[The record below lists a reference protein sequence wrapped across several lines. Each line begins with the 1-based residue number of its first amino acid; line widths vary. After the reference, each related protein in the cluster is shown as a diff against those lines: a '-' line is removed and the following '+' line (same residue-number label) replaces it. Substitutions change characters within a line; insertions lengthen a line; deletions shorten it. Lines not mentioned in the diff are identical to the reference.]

1 MTFISKI
8 PIKLFKACQIL
19 LDFIF
24 PPNEMELKIRNISI
38 ADFYKETK
46 PANTPPFDFIH
57 SLYSYKHPIIT
68 ELVWQIKYK
77 KNKKAV
83 EIASYYLYEY
93 LLKTYKSGA
102 ILIPIP
108 ISKKRRKERG
118 YNQCEILIDQI
129 IKIDKEKIF
138 NKNYNIL
145 KRLIHKDRQTL
156 KKRNERIQESKGIFS
171 IEIDNE
177 IKDKIIVIIDDVVTT
192 GSTAKQAYDLFIE
205 SGYKNV
211 NVLSLTR

>member
-1 MTFISKI
+1 
-8 PIKLFKACQIL
+8 
-19 LDFIF
+19 
-24 PPNEMELKIRNISI
+24 
-38 ADFYKETK
+38 
-46 PANTPPFDFIH
+46 
-57 SLYSYKHPIIT
+57 
-68 ELVWQIKYK
+68 
-77 KNKKAV
+77 
-83 EIASYYLYEY
+83 
-93 LLKTYKSGA
+93 
-102 ILIPIP
+102 
-108 ISKKRRKERG
+108 
-118 YNQCEILIDQI
+118 LIDQI

-138 NKNYNIL
+138 SKNYDIL